1 MKQFTVVN
9 KARGCVLGQAIERA
23 DDSKTRRKGLLKRTG
38 LQKGEGLWIV
48 PCEAIH
54 TFFMRFAIDVVFLD
68 RNKRVVKLVDRL
80 RPWRMAMSWR
90 ARTVL
95 ELPAGTIAESG
106 IERGD
111 QLEFIG

>member
-1 MKQFTVVN
+1 MRGAVSEPRPEGAVGAALISQLLKNVLKQFTVVN

-68 RNKRVVKLVDRL
+68 RNKRVVK
-80 RPWRMAMSWR
+80 
-90 ARTVL
+90 
-95 ELPAGTIAESG
+95 
-106 IERGD
+106 
-111 QLEFIG
+111 